1 MADTRLRSYLNDSK
15 PIDLKKNEGMRVL
28 MAIKGNLDQS
38 KNPNAT
44 RFAAAE
50 MAIEKVSVYH
60 SYVLHFAQFLLLNWA
75 LVRFSRFLRAAASN
89 FFELMSLTRA
99 IQCASHCRQADR
111 TSDYNECAVRCS
123 DDFKAACECI
133 SCTSSYNRVFH
144 SVH

>member
-50 MAIEKVSVYH
+50 MAIEKVSLYH

-89 FFELMSLTRA
+89 FCELMVSYTSYTVRFALPAGR
-99 IQCASHCRQADR
+99 QNLRLQRVCCALQ
-111 TSDYNECAVRCS
+111 
-123 DDFKAACECI
+123 
-133 SCTSSYNRVFH
+133 
-144 SVH
+144 